1 VSARTFKSRA
11 KRGFTLLEVMV
22 AMAIL
27 SIALVALS
35 EINAGAIAMHSYAKQ
50 LNVAA
55 MLAKEKMLDIETQLD
70 EKGLPAEGE
79 NIDPSDGNFDDEG
92 FPQYKWKVEVV
103 APKADNLDPTKLVS
117 MILGGSA
124 GPDDPN
130 NPGATSGSS
139 NSGMPDP
146 GAAGGGLANMLS
158 NLTGLGGLG
167 GSSGSSASSASGLS
181 SAVGGMAG
189 GMGGM
194 LGGAMAGPAQMMIT
208 QITQMVREVR
218 LTITW
223 MDGKN
228 PQEFTVVEQI
238 VSMGQ
243 TTNLAPQNSSTQAN
257 PQQNQLDQ

>member
-1 VSARTFKSRA
+1 MSARTVQSRGQ
-11 KRGFTLLEVMV
+11 RGFTLLEVMV

-27 SIALVALS
+27 AIALVALS

-55 MLAKEKMLDIETQLD
+55 MLARGKMLDIETQLD

-79 NIDPSDGNFDDEG
+79 NMSPSDGNFEDEG

-117 MILGGSA
+117 MILGGSG

-130 NPGATSGSS
+130 NPGGSS
-139 NSGMPDP
+139 NGMPDP
-146 GAAGGGLANMLS
+146 GAAGSGLANMLG
-158 NLTGLGGLG
+158 NLTGLGG
-167 GSSGSSASSASGLS
+167 SSGTSASGAPGLS
-181 SAVGGMAG
+181 SAIGGMAG

-194 LGGAMAGPAQMMIT
+194 LGGAMAGPAQMMIS

-243 TTNLAPQNSSTQAN
+243 PTNQAPQNSSTQSN
-257 PQQNQLDQ
+257 PQQNVLDQ